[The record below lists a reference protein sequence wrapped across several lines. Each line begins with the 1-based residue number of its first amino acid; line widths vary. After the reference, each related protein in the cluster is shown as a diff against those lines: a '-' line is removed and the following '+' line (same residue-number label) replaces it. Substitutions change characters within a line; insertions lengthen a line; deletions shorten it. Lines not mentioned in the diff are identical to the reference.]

1 MSKVTLEQLESIL
14 EDIVPDEES
23 AEAFGVS
30 YTTIDQNRRLK
41 ISCVKIQDDE
51 EVIFIGI
58 AERVWQDVLFLSIL
72 AKESSVYEESLF
84 GAAIYSWQ
92 QDLR

>member
-30 YTTIDQNRRLK
+30 YALLDQSSRLK
-41 ISCVKIQDDE
+41 ISCSKTQDSYAI
-51 EVIFIGI
+51 VFVGS
-58 AERVWQDVLFLSIL
+58 AERFERMFYFYQC
-72 AKESSVYEESLF
+72 
-84 GAAIYSWQ
+84 
-92 QDLR
+92 

>member
-1 MSKVTLEQLESIL
+1 MKKMRKVTLEQLESIL

-30 YTTIDQNRRLK
+30 YALLDQSSRLK

-58 AERVWQDVLFLSIL
+58 AER
-72 AKESSVYEESLF
+72 F
-84 GAAIYSWQ
+84 GRMFYFYQ
-92 QDLR
+92 C